1 MAHGASDAAARFDS
15 VRAGRRAHT
24 ACLRDAAE
32 ADLIQTTGVEDP
44 EVADSARLQSIFT
57 RLIGERRLGVLDTS
71 MRRATDW
78 SGFRRIA
85 ELRHLSNDRSWM
97 HCLHAAHGPVLEP
110 DEYIDALR
118 IRLGF
123 PFAAKN
129 SECPSCGGVLDRRGI
144 HAQSCAQVE
153 TTRGHH
159 RVCHRVHMVASL
171 ADPESVPEPVNLIP
185 SRPLLRP
192 ADILTS
198 AVSGSLVA
206 LDVGVCSPEASGSG
220 SDC

>member
-1 MAHGASDAAARFDS
+1 M
-15 VRAGRRAHT
+15 
-24 ACLRDAAE
+24 
-32 ADLIQTTGVEDP
+32 
-44 EVADSARLQSIFT
+44 
-57 RLIGERRLGVLDTS
+57 
-71 MRRATDW
+71 
-78 SGFRRIA
+78 
-85 ELRHLSNDRSWM
+85 
-97 HCLHAAHGPVLEP
+97 LEP

-123 PFAAKN
+123 PFAAEN

-171 ADPESVPEPVNLIP
+171 ADPESVPEPVNHIP

-198 AVSGSLVA
+198 ALFRRLCGPSPTCSLTGVVVVWRCHAGVAAKDGKQLVVQNLFSFSGGPRTNEIRPFSGSRSEVTRIRPSWSEFVQSEFVNVEYTREVTLNIRE
-206 LDVGVCSPEASGSG
+206 G
-220 SDC
+220 